1 LKSGNKKQEEQILV
15 IHSKIIQFSLAI
27 QERIQDIVKK
37 KDLVLSKMNNEY
49 YLENACCQEDNIKKI
64 NTIGYFEKEDSRIS
78 EYNQMVTN
86 LSDILEDIHSYST
99 AILLYSPI
107 NTKNIYPPIK
117 KEFNEKT
124 IYNAFIYYC
133 NFTKTL
139 PIPENILPLCN
150 QKPLDIINFTDS
162 REEIIKKLKESGVN
176 YSLDSFLRLIQII
189 SRNNLI
195 HVDLDNTLITS
206 LRKFTYLLEEIRA
219 ENETTIPSV
228 LLDLFLNVIDTFD
241 IGMNEISKETKDLNN
256 YLIKEIEYMK
266 SEIIEFLRINK
277 GRDVSRGKINE
288 VTNFINS
295 LSEWSQDK
303 TKYNRNIKNISN
315 ESVYNYIQF
324 TKNCIDNFVKI
335 FPNIILN
342 KVDYNEN
349 YIPKYLG
356 LSKNHAKNIE
366 TIIREYYSNLRSFY
380 DISSLGKVLE
390 KIQRSCDNLTKL
402 SKNTPTF
409 ITINEIKPI
418 FDERTS
424 KFIFEYYLLKTIMEY
439 IHLSDQPNMIVK
451 LIQTKNMVS
460 NIDIVSL
467 DYLDETNTVIDTN
480 IDIDNRTEFETN
492 LLSGDKKELKQK
504 TANLLIEFLR
514 IMNTYKE
521 TIDVSYDE
529 VLDRIFKLKE
539 REKNLITD
547 RLKSMDDEARDA
559 DTILKINKLG
569 VWSKGLQ
576 KGLTTYVKETYDEER
591 EFMEK
596 MLEYERKAQ
605 KKLRESNIDANN
617 LDLIR
622 DDLIEE
628 MDRENEIEREA
639 NDISMYNEDFMNGQ
653 FEGDDVDIEESEYY

>member
-1 LKSGNKKQEEQILV
+1 
-15 IHSKIIQFSLAI
+15 
-27 QERIQDIVKK
+27 
-37 KDLVLSKMNNEY
+37 
-49 YLENACCQEDNIKKI
+49 
-64 NTIGYFEKEDSRIS
+64 
-78 EYNQMVTN
+78 
-86 LSDILEDIHSYST
+86 
-99 AILLYSPI
+99 
-107 NTKNIYPPIK
+107 
-117 KEFNEKT
+117 
-124 IYNAFIYYC
+124 
-133 NFTKTL
+133 
-139 PIPENILPLCN
+139 
-150 QKPLDIINFTDS
+150 LDIINFTDS

-277 GRDVSRGKINE
+277 GRDVSRGKMNE

>member
-1 LKSGNKKQEEQILV
+1 
-15 IHSKIIQFSLAI
+15 
-27 QERIQDIVKK
+27 
-37 KDLVLSKMNNEY
+37 
-49 YLENACCQEDNIKKI
+49 
-64 NTIGYFEKEDSRIS
+64 
-78 EYNQMVTN
+78 MVTN

-277 GRDVSRGKINE
+277 GRDVSRGKMNE

-460 NIDIVSL
+460 NIDIVSV